1 MIISMEEKK
10 LLECMYD
17 LQQKH
22 QLGNDVFEYQDLQ
35 SSSGLEEQ
43 EFELDLHKLIENGFV
58 YILNN
63 GKSVLSAYVILTKK
77 GKKYISQ
84 TYINNCSNCISIFH

>member
-22 QLGNDVFEYQDLQ
+22 QLGKDVFEYQDLQ
-35 SSSGLEEQ
+35 NSSGLEEQ

-77 GKKYISQ
+77 GETWCQ
-84 TYINNCSNCISIFH
+84 ENLT